1 MRSVEIRGFVSTSV
15 AITHMWQSLGIFT
28 PEFPYITPMLEITKF
43 RFLFT
48 WFTLYQICRSL
59 FMTNTVA
66 VIVVSVVGNLLTLIA
81 VPYVRLK

>member
-1 MRSVEIRGFVSTSV
+1 MAEFRYIY
-15 AITHMWQSLGIFT
+15 
-28 PEFPYITPMLEITKF
+28 PESPYISVRSRFITKF
-43 RFLFT
+43 VCFYLIF
-48 WFTLYQICRSL
+48 RSL